1 MGYFYLGYNNFHTT
15 SSERNP
21 VAEEKPDAPV
31 ERDFTKMSVQEL
43 NNLVVSEGRKFL
55 EQTKDGDISV
65 EDYIESEDFSLIR
78 LMNLFFA
85 FDYFERTE
93 HGNANKTYGTEYLEL
108 YTQVYAQVS
117 KIMGDTDIYPGY
129 IYQ

>member
-1 MGYFYLGYNNFHTT
+1 MADETT
-15 SSERNP
+15 NTP
-21 VAEEKPDAPV
+21 T

-55 EQTKDGDISV
+55 EQTKDGDLAV
-65 EDYIESEDFSLIR
+65 EDYIPSENFSLVR

-85 FDYFERTE
+85 FDYFTRTE
-93 HGNANKTYGTEYLEL
+93 HGNANKNFGGEYSEL
-108 YTQVYAQVS
+108 YTQVYAEIS
-117 KIMGDTDIYPGY
+117 KIMGDKDIYPGY

>member
-1 MGYFYLGYNNFHTT
+1 VADETT
-15 SSERNP
+15 NTP
-21 VAEEKPDAPV
+21 T

-43 NNLVVSEGRKFL
+43 NNLVIAEGRKFI
-55 EQTKDGDISV
+55 EQTKDGDIAV
-65 EDYIESEDFSLIR
+65 EDYIESENFSLTR

-93 HGNANKTYGTEYLEL
+93 HGNVNKNFGGEYSEL
-108 YTQVYAQVS
+108 YIQVYAQMS
-117 KIMGDTDIYPGY
+117 KIMGDKDIYPGY